1 MLVCVT
7 GGTGF
12 VGSFVVRALLADGH
26 RVRVV
31 HRESSK
37 KDALDGLD
45 YQSFIGDVTDLDS
58 LKRAFADCDWV
69 FHVAAVADYWRADS
83 AWMRE
88 VNVAGTSKVLTA
100 SKITQVKRVIFTS
113 SAATIG
119 LSEDANKPSN
129 ESVNFNLPPEHFYYG
144 YTKALAE
151 KVVQEFVADGLD
163 VVIVNP
169 VVVIGAGDL
178 NMISGTYITQV
189 AQWQWLVPRTS
200 GGIAVSD
207 VRDIAQGH
215 LAAAKKGQTGERY
228 ILSTDNLSN
237 DEWFGLIADC
247 LGVAPPI
254 FPTPNILIPIVVKII
269 NGLRAIGI
277 QTAINADQVR
287 LGAKFVYFDAS
298 KAHQA
303 LYQPKIIMRDSV
315 QETVAWYRQAG
326 YIKEGKLFRF
336 LKFLGNLWHRG

>member
-26 RVRVV
+26 SVRVL
-31 HRESSK
+31 HRQSSK
-37 KDALDGLD
+37 KDALEGLD
-45 YQSFIGDVTDLDS
+45 YESFIGDVTDYDS
-58 LKRAFADCDWV
+58 LKLAFEGCDWV
-69 FHVAAVADYWRADS
+69 FHVAAVADYWRADKD
-83 AWMRE
+83 WMHE
-88 VNVAGTSKVLTA
+88 VNVEGTRKVLEA
-100 SKITQVKRVIFTS
+100 SKIAQVKRVIFTS
-113 SAATIG
+113 SAAAIG
-119 LSEDANKPSN
+119 LSDNPDMPSD
-129 ESVNFNLPPEHFYYG
+129 ESADFNLAPEHFYYG
-144 YTKALAE
+144 YTKVLAE
-151 KVVQEFVADGLD
+151 NIVQEFVADGLD

-215 LAAAKKGQTGERY
+215 LAAAKKGRTGERY
-228 ILSTDNLSN
+228 ILNGENLSN

-247 LGVAPPI
+247 LGVASPI
-254 FPTPNILIPIVVKII
+254 VPTPNVLIPMVAKII
-269 NGLRAIGI
+269 DMLRAIGI
-277 QTAINADQVR
+277 KTAINADQVR

-298 KAHQA
+298 KAHQE
-303 LYQPKIIMRDSV
+303 LYQPQINMRDSV
-315 QETVAWYRQAG
+315 QETIAWYREAG
-326 YIKEGKLFRF
+326 YIKETSWG
-336 LKFLGNLWHRG
+336 KFLTVIGNVWK